1 MEKRVAITL
10 WRLGTKQEYISVA
23 HLFGVGTSSVCN
35 IVQEVC
41 KIIVDC
47 LLDKYIALPRGEWAM
62 EVVRGFEEV
71 WGFPQCFGAIDGS
84 HITILAPHNSAA
96 DYYNRKGYHS
106 IVLQALVNHEY
117 LFMNTYSTLDGQAV
131 SICSRS

>member
-1 MEKRVAITL
+1 
-10 WRLGTKQEYISVA
+10 
-23 HLFGVGTSSVCN
+23 
-35 IVQEVC
+35 
-41 KIIVDC
+41 
-47 LLDKYIALPRGEWAM
+47 M

-84 HITILAPHNSAA
+84 HIPILAPHNSAT

-117 LFMNTYSTLDGQAV
+117 LFMNTYIGWPDSVHDARVLSNSEVFVMGEAGALAPNSVKLIPGVHIPIVILEIQHTL
-131 SICSRS
+131 CSAG